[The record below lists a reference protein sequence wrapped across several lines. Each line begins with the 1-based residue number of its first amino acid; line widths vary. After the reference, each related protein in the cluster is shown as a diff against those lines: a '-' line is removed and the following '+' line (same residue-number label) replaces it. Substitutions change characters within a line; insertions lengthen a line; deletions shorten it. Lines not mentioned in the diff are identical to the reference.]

1 MEVKD
6 VQERLIAVADEIIAN
21 KEYLT
26 DLDRSIGDADHG
38 VNMAKG
44 FNFVKEDLEANEYET
59 YKDLLMKVSSTLL
72 SKVGGAS
79 GPLYGTFFMKAAGSL
94 KDVEDLDQETLA
106 KAFKEGVDGVKTR
119 GKAEVGDK
127 TMVDVLEP
135 VADALADGKSYEE
148 VVKLA
153 EEKRDATSDLVAKR
167 GRASYVGE
175 RSVGH
180 IDPGAASSYIIIEKI
195 FGGLGD

>member
-1 MEVKD
+1 MQVNDVKT
-6 VQERLIAVADEIIAN
+6 LILQAADEIIAN
-21 KEYLT
+21 KDYLT

-44 FNFVKEDLEANEYET
+44 FGFTKEALEADFDDYRTLFN
-59 YKDLLMKVSSTLL
+59 KVATTLL

-79 GPLYGTFFMKAAGSL
+79 GPLYGSFFMKFAASV
-94 KDVEDLDQETLA
+94 KDIEELTRDELN
-106 KAFKEGVDGVKTR
+106 KAFTAGVDGVKQR

-135 VADALADGKSYEE
+135 VAEALNAGKSFDE
-148 VVKLA
+148 VVKIA
-153 EEKRDATSDLVAKR
+153 EESMEKTKDIKAKK

-175 RSVGH
+175 RSIGH
-180 IDPGAASSYIIIEKI
+180 IDPGAASSYILVKET
-195 FGGLGD
+195 LGAIND